1 MSECPICC
9 EKYNQQLRSCV
20 LCPNADCT
28 FTACKTCVRTYIMN
42 STSDP
47 HCMNCRKTWD
57 QDFIVL
63 NLNRSFYENTY
74 KTHRKKLL
82 FEREQSKIPD
92 TMNDVARIAEAEE
105 KAKGKRQEEGRQK
118 TEPPS
123 KKWRQSE

>member
-1 MSECPICC
+1 MSECQICC

-20 LCPNADCT
+20 SCPNAECS

-74 KTHRKKLL
+74 KIPLYRFKLIL
-82 FEREQSKIPD
+82 SAKI
-92 TMNDVARIAEAEE
+92 RIAILITLNNIYN
-105 KAKGKRQEEGRQK
+105 KNYR
-118 TEPPS
+118 PI
-123 KKWRQSE
+123 